1 MHGLEQSSG
10 TRYLVSHRRTA
21 EAPLH
26 CGGDVGG
33 AQDAQRRFGGW
44 RDLNRR
50 RRLRRRRR
58 FQRHIDKT
66 SLRLPLL
73 TNSLLPQLKDHSQKI
88 MKSWQNALRQMWRGG
103 SKTWEMSDYCTTGE
117 AQQEKKIEKTRHLA
131 APRAPRTL
139 FPPFFDVCQHR
150 QNQSTSP
157 KTIRQLG
164 TPPPTSP
171 PSSHLSQQIKRRWIN
186 FGSSW

>member
-50 RRLRRRRR
+50 RRLRRLRRRRR

-117 AQQEKKIEKTRHLA
+117 AQQEKKSKKHVISQPLE
-131 APRAPRTL
+131 PRELYSLLFLTSASIIRIRAHPR
-139 FPPFFDVCQHR
+139 
-150 QNQSTSP
+150 
-157 KTIRQLG
+157 
-164 TPPPTSP
+164 
-171 PSSHLSQQIKRRWIN
+171 RR
-186 FGSSW
+186 SDS